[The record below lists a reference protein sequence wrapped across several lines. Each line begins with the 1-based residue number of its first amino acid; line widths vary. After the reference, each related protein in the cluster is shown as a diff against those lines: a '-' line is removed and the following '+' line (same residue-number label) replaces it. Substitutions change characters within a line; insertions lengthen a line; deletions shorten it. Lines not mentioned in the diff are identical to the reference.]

1 MERAYLAGTVPLR
14 DEAHARLSR
23 DTAQAMSRDNVEL
36 HHRVID
42 AFTRRDLGAYLALM
56 DPEVEFTPY
65 EVWVQGGE
73 PYRGHAGVRSW
84 WEESFAVFPDLR
96 AEVHEV
102 RDFGDRTFASGRI
115 YGQGAGSGAS
125 IERAMWLANEWR
137 TQKVVWWSAF
147 GSEAE
152 ALEAA
157 GLSD

>member
-1 MERAYLAGTVPLR
+1 
-14 DEAHARLSR
+14 
-23 DTAQAMSRDNVEL
+23 MSQDNVEL
-36 HHRVID
+36 HHQVID
-42 AFTRRDLGAYLALM
+42 AFNRRDLGAYLALM

-73 PYRGHAGVRSW
+73 PYRGHNGVRTW

-102 RDFGDRTFASGRI
+102 RDFGDRTFAGGRI
-115 YGQGAGSGAS
+115 RGQGAGSGAS

-137 TQKVVWWSAF
+137 DHKVIWWSAF
-147 GSEAE
+147 GSRPE

-157 GLSD
+157 GLPE

>member
-1 MERAYLAGTVPLR
+1 
-14 DEAHARLSR
+14 
-23 DTAQAMSRDNVEL
+23 MSQENVESTSQ
-36 HHRVID
+36 VID
-42 AFTRRDLGAYLALM
+42 AFNRRDLGAYLALM

-96 AEVHEV
+96 AEVYEI
-102 RDFGDRTFASGRI
+102 RDFGDRTFARGRI
-115 YGQGAGSGAS
+115 RGQGAGSGAS

-137 TQKVVWWSAF
+137 DKKTVWWCAF
-147 GSEAE
+147 ESEPE

-157 GLSD
+157 GLSE

>member
-1 MERAYLAGTVPLR
+1 
-14 DEAHARLSR
+14 
-23 DTAQAMSRDNVEL
+23 MSQQNVESTS
-36 HHRVID
+36 RVID
-42 AFTRRDLGAYLALM
+42 AFNRRDLHAYLALM

-96 AEVHEV
+96 AEVHEI
-102 RDFGDRTFASGRI
+102 RDFGDRTFTCGRI
-115 YGQGAGSGAS
+115 HGQGAGSGAS

-137 TQKVVWWSAF
+137 DGKTVWWCSF
-147 GSEAE
+147 ETEAE

-157 GLSD
+157 GLKE